1 MKNCRKPWASKRLA
15 FASLAL
21 AAGSAYALQTIE
33 ARDGVSV
40 DAAIAIKEPTRIK
53 VEGGAITDVFGNIY
67 SSNCGGP
74 APAITPKGGGTP
86 GVNYGGEVVLECD
99 RDKGE
104 IYVKPVGNG
113 TKPVNL
119 FISTANATYTLILRR
134 VDMPADTILI
144 RDRAAIAAAQ
154 GGAGNSR
161 MGGAGN
167 HVKSIKN
174 LLATMASDRPAADV
188 RVQDVRRNVELWK
201 ESRFILLRTYESRGM
216 VGEKY
221 MLTNASS
228 APMVLAEQEF
238 DREGNDVL
246 AVSIENLNLRPG
258 ESTVVYIIRTEG

>member
-1 MKNCRKPWASKRLA
+1 MNNCKKPCVASKVAVLG
-15 FASLAL
+15 LAL
-21 AAGSAYALQTIE
+21 AAAPGFALQTIE

-67 SSNCGGP
+67 ASNCGGP
-74 APAITPKGGGTP
+74 PPVAGPKGAATP
-86 GVNYGGEVVLECD
+86 GVNPGGEVVLECD

-119 FISTANATYTLILRR
+119 FISTAHATYTLILRR

-144 RDRAAIAAAQ
+144 RDRSVAAAQ
-154 GGAGNSR
+154 AGAGSPR

-188 RVQDVRRNVELWK
+188 RVQDVRRNVELWQ
-201 ESRFILLRTYESRGM
+201 EARFILLRTYESRGL

-221 MLTNASS
+221 MLTNASKE
-228 APMVLAEQEF
+228 PMVLAEQEF
-238 DREGNDVL
+238 DRDGNDVL